1 MAYINGRKIL
11 TCIYKGK
18 VIPIVFKVGEGDG
31 VSVVLLATLAD
42 VGRYSLYELE
52 GKALSEFK

>member
-11 TCIYKGK
+11 TCIYNGQ
-18 VIPIVFKVGEGDG
+18 VIPIVLKIGEGDG

-42 VGRYSLYELE
+42 VDKYSLFELE